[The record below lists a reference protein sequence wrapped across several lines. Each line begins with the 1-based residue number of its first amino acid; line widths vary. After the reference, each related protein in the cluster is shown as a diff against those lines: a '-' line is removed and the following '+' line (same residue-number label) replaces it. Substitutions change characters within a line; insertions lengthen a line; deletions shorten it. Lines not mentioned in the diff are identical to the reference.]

1 MCLEPLTV
9 TKQGLLPAEHKAEY
23 GGAALFEVGIGAF
36 GGSWVPCISNG
47 T

>member
-1 MCLEPLTV
+1 MCPEPLTV
-9 TKQGLLPAEHKAEY
+9 TKQALLPAEHKAEC
-23 GGAALFEVGIGAF
+23 GGAALFKVGIGVL